1 MYLILTD
8 KCNLGCK
15 YCFADSSFPYNYK
28 TGSMTWE
35 TAHHAFEFF
44 KHNVDRSYIPDIW
57 FYGGEPFLE
66 SELLFNLANYISI
79 NEPSFSMTV
88 ISNGTLITPEI
99 AQQIKAYPNIN
110 ITVSVDGAKEIHDA
124 NRVYKNGNGSFEAVE
139 RGIACPRQAGVPFG
153 ISCTIGTTNVEY
165 TFETIQW
172 LHEHFGTT
180 NIGTNFLVDTP
191 RQFVTEDYIHR
202 ANQGLI
208 KFFKNYREGSVT
220 ENRFLRKIDTF
231 VSGKPRWQD
240 CSACGGQIVISPD
253 GQIGICHEGLGERHT
268 FVGSL
273 WDKNF
278 DFYNNPTVNEWAM
291 HSPINQEEC
300 LSCPALAVCG
310 GGCPYGAMLKYGSIW
325 NIDRRFCIHSKEALE
340 WLIWDLYDKVLER
353 LS

>member
-1 MYLILTD
+1 MMRLSRFVHLFCCNDVSHFAVYHAGHIKTVFIEKENLGLIEGWRTNDANLDSTLARDLIEQGFLVDDKQDEIFLQNQRATLKPELSVMYLILTD

-15 YCFADSSFPYNYK
+15 YCFVDSSFPYNYK

-44 KHNVDRSYIPDIW
+44 RHNVDRSYIPDIW

-124 NRVYKNGNGSFEAVE
+124 NRVYKKGDGS
-139 RGIACPRQAGVPFG
+139 
-153 ISCTIGTTNVEY
+153 
-165 TFETIQW
+165 
-172 LHEHFGTT
+172 
-180 NIGTNFLVDTP
+180 
-191 RQFVTEDYIHR
+191 
-202 ANQGLI
+202 
-208 KFFKNYREGSVT
+208 
-220 ENRFLRKIDTF
+220 
-231 VSGKPRWQD
+231 
-240 CSACGGQIVISPD
+240 
-253 GQIGICHEGLGERHT
+253 
-268 FVGSL
+268 
-273 WDKNF
+273 
-278 DFYNNPTVNEWAM
+278 
-291 HSPINQEEC
+291 EEC